1 MKVVHRIDGRT
12 ALASE
17 ALTSQSQFNDTLPEA
32 RRDNRTS
39 RQLKLCLVQVKLQSE
54 EHEQDCKNEYR
65 RKTGFLDQVEYIL
78 ESAVRHGL
86 HSVFPGNAKAKRL
99 SDMPRSRWSKREIH
113 INTARDSA
121 SSAPP

>member
-17 ALTSQSQFNDTLPEA
+17 ALTSQSQFNYTLPEA

-86 HSVFPGNAKAKRL
+86 HSVFPGNAKAKVSTNLL
-99 SDMPRSRWSKREIH
+99 SEQAPLRHASKSLVKKG
-113 INTARDSA
+113 NTH
-121 SSAPP
+121 